1 MKLAREISNG
11 DMSVSTAAESHSEE
25 AVQEVEEIPNL
36 LMIEMQKEEAE
47 DVINGMKDLADLLRP
62 ENKHCRSNI
71 QEAASCGAPS
81 VLVLVM
87 RKWHA
92 NEIIQTVGCCCI
104 FYLSS
109 NVGSR
114 IAVAKAGG
122 LETIVGAMTTFPIS
136 QGIQFAGCGAI
147 MKALAAVGNKGADS
161 LALRKATR
169 RFVHNLDGVSL
180 MLRAMI
186 QFRRLPGFQSICLEA
201 LDNLASEEE
210 FYDVMMKSNV
220 VKAVASTLE
229 LHGEDETC
237 HEHATRFMGKRLV
250 I

>member
-1 MKLAREISNG
+1 MKLIREISNG
-11 DMSVSTAAESHSEE
+11 DLSDSTAAESEE
-25 AVQEVEEIPNL
+25 LVQEIEEIPHL
-36 LMIEMQKEEAE
+36 LMVEMQKEAAD
-47 DVINGMKDLADLLRP
+47 DVVNGTKDLADHLRP

-87 RKWHA
+87 RKWHT
-92 NEIIQTVGCCCI
+92 NEVIQTFGCCCI

-109 NVGSR
+109 NVASR

-122 LETIVGAMTTFPIS
+122 LETIVEAMTAFPTS

-169 RFVHNLDGVSL
+169 RFVHYLDGVSL

-186 QFRRLPGFQSICLEA
+186 QFRRLPGFQAICLEA

-220 VKAVASTLE
+220 VKAVASALE
-229 LHGEDETC
+229 LHGEQDETC
-237 HEHATRFMGKRLV
+237 HQHATRFMDKAV
-250 I
+250 AV